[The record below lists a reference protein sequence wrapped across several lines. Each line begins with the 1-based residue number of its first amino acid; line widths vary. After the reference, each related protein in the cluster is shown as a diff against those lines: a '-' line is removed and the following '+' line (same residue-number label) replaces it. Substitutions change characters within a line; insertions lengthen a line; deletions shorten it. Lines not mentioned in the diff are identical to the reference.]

1 MEYVA
6 LTCDSYFKHTMYVCM
21 YVCVCVYACMYACVY
36 TYTYIHTYIYIYI
49 YTNPNPT
56 RKMTE
61 LVLILV

>member
-6 LTCDSYFKHTMYVCM
+6 LTCDSYFKHTMYVC
-21 YVCVCVYACMYACVY
+21 VCVCVRACMHACMYACVY
-36 TYTYIHTYIYIYI
+36 IYMYIYA
-49 YTNPNPT
+49 NPNPT

>member
-6 LTCDSYFKHTMYVCM
+6 LTCDSYFKHTMYVC
-21 YVCVCVYACMYACVY
+21 VCVGVYACMYACVY
-36 TYTYIHTYIYIYI
+36 TYTYIHTYIYIYA
-49 YTNPNPT
+49 NPNPT